1 MFRASYKK
9 RYIKYEII
17 IIISYCISAW
27 FECLCKNRFAAVPK
41 GCNSYAFCFGG
52 KIQLC
57 RIW

>member
-27 FECLCKNRFAAVPK
+27 FECLCKTDCSRTK
-41 GCNSYAFCFGG
+41 RL
-52 KIQLC
+52 Q
-57 RIW
+57 